1 MKGDII
7 IKKYR
12 SNNASKIY
20 QVSTLQALAMG
31 YTKKV
36 ITVGELLEHGDTG
49 LGTYENVDGEMIV
62 VDGHCYRALDDGRV
76 VEADPAMGIPFSS
89 VTRLQGD
96 LQFEINNVDNIA
108 DLKML
113 LTNKVDEG
121 FGLNSMH
128 VVRIDGHFT
137 KIFARSEAGYES
149 RFIALKDILSERQ
162 KDFHF
167 KDIDGTL
174 ICIYHPDYMDGI
186 NAIGWHLHFISQDRK
201 LGGHVFEVELSNAR
215 VKFDKISRIEI
226 QLPTDIE
233 FDIYSLKSVSDD
245 EIRQVEQASSSD

>member
-1 MKGDII
+1 MRI
-7 IKKYR
+7 R
-12 SNNASKIY
+12 E
-20 QVSTLQALAMG
+20 ALGCERG
-31 YTKKV
+31 YYNQM
-36 ITVGELLEHGDTG
+36 EHGDTG

-174 ICIYHPDYMDGI
+174 ICIYYPDYMDGI
-186 NAIGWHLHFISQDRK
+186 NAVGWHLHFISQDRK